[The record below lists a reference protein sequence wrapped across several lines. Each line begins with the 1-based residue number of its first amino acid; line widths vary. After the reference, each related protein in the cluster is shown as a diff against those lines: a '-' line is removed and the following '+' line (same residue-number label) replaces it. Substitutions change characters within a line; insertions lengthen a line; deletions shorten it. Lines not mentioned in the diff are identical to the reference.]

1 MKRLIIKPACAG
13 ATRREAAV
21 SVMAGRLI
29 SMAKDG
35 RALRKLISRVKAMEA
50 GGIRTKSVIL
60 WLAALCVGVALKARK
75 LRLASSV
82 RAPSGSFLADDA
94 CSDSVD
100 WGRVAIEARWFAFK
114 RARAHFFS
122 WPQLCL
128 AANHLD
134 PKDARP
140 G

>member
-35 RALRKLISRVKAMEA
+35 SALRKLISRVKAMEA

-60 WLAALCVGVALKARK
+60 WRAALRRRCPEGAETAIGIERSRRRQGSL
-75 LRLASSV
+75 LAGDV
-82 RAPSGSFLADDA
+82 
-94 CSDSVD
+94 CSDSTD
-100 WGRVAIEARWFAFK
+100 
-114 RARAHFFS
+114 
-122 WPQLCL
+122 
-128 AANHLD
+128 
-134 PKDARP
+134 
-140 G
+140 

>member
-1 MKRLIIKPACAG
+1 MKRLIIKPARAG

-21 SVMAGRLI
+21 SVMAGRRI

-35 RALRKLISRVKAMEA
+35 RALRKLSRVKAMEA
-50 GGIRTKSVIL
+50 GGIRTKS
-60 WLAALCVGVALKARK
+60 LAALCVGVALKARK

-82 RAPSGSFLADDA
+82 QAPSGSFLADDA

>member
-50 GGIRTKSVIL
+50 GGIHTKSVIL
-60 WLAALCVGVALKARK
+60 WLAALCVGGALKARK
-75 LRLASSV
+75 MRLASSV
-82 RAPSGSFLADDA
+82 RAPSGSCLADDGG
-94 CSDSVD
+94 SDSAD
-100 WGRVAIEARWFAFK
+100 PGRIVIDATR
-114 RARAHFFS
+114 
-122 WPQLCL
+122 L
-128 AANHLD
+128 A
-134 PKDARP
+134 
-140 G
+140 